1 MGPFLTIIVV
11 GISAGLFA
19 GVAAFFL
26 KGSAIIIKDS
36 KSLKEKN
43 DSIERDYSK
52 AQMPRIINLYVN
64 LIDFL
69 CIKIGRLTMYMVFV
83 MMFILVLSFVTR
95 NIINIPL
102 MWIIEMAQFIIT
114 GYYLLGGGYSMI
126 MGDHVRMDLVYSK
139 LSDRNKAK
147 MDVFTSFFLV
157 FYLVTLLYGS
167 ISSLIYTIETKQR
180 LFTAWA
186 PYVWPIKTIM
196 LIGISLMLLQCISM
210 FFKDIAK
217 VMDREIK

>member
-1 MGPFLTIIVV
+1 
-11 GISAGLFA
+11 
-19 GVAAFFL
+19 
-26 KGSAIIIKDS
+26 
-36 KSLKEKN
+36 
-43 DSIERDYSK
+43 
-52 AQMPRIINLYVN
+52 
-64 LIDFL
+64 
-69 CIKIGRLTMYMVFV
+69 MVFV

-126 MGDHVRMDLVYSK
+126 TGDHVRMDLVYSK

-147 MDVFTSFFLV
+147 MDVFTSFFLI

-167 ISSLIYTIETKQR
+167 ISSLNYTIETKQR

>member
-1 MGPFLTIIVV
+1 
-11 GISAGLFA
+11 
-19 GVAAFFL
+19 
-26 KGSAIIIKDS
+26 
-36 KSLKEKN
+36 
-43 DSIERDYSK
+43 
-52 AQMPRIINLYVN
+52 
-64 LIDFL
+64 
-69 CIKIGRLTMYMVFV
+69 MYMVFV
-83 MMFILVLSFVTR
+83 MMFVLVLSFVTR

-167 ISSLIYTIETKQR
+167 ISSLNYTIETKQR

-217 VMDREIK
+217 VTDREIN